1 MAMKTKISDFT
12 HLPGNN
18 CITTAIRNILN
29 FYGYRY
35 REAMIFGLAEG
46 IGFTF
51 RIIAGLDN
59 PYLGGA
65 GSQMLESFCRN
76 LHLDFQV
83 TEFDT
88 DQDAWEDL
96 REHIDKQIPIICQVD
111 LKHLPY
117 FKSRTHFAGHRVIPV
132 EYNDESIFLADT
144 GFRKIREC
152 PISCFI
158 EARKSSY
165 PPHEPRRKRWSID
178 HVSER
183 PFVEETVTKALYNV
197 YSKFERQEPGYDL
210 EQIFQLKDHLQDY
223 HDSRMLYQQIEKAG
237 TGGGLSR
244 RMFAEFLDQS
254 AQAYSRTIYELAS
267 GLYEKSGQLWGEIA
281 ADAKVGDLNSAPAKL
296 EEIYETE
303 KHAIEVFSSYEAEE
317 L

>member
-1 MAMKTKISDFT
+1 MTMKTKIENFT
-12 HLPGNN
+12 HLPGDN

-51 RIIAGLDN
+51 RIIEGQDN

-65 GSQMLESFCRN
+65 GSGMLESFCRN
-76 LHLDFQV
+76 LRLDFQV
-83 TEFDT
+83 TEFDA
-88 DQDAWEDL
+88 DEDAWEDL

-117 FKSRTHFAGHRVIPV
+117 FKSKTHFAGHRVIPV
-132 EYNDESIFLADT
+132 GYDDDSVYLADT
-144 GFRKIREC
+144 GYRKIREC
-152 PISCFI
+152 PISCFS
-158 EARKSSY
+158 EARKSAY
-165 PPHEPRRKRWSID
+165 PPFEPRRRRWRID

-197 YSKFERQEPGYDL
+197 YSKFERRDRGYDL
-210 EQIFQLKDHLQDY
+210 EQVFELRDHLGDY
-223 HDSRMLYQQIEKAG
+223 KDPAMLYQQIEKAG

-267 GLYEKSGQLWGEIA
+267 GLYEKSANLWSEIA
-281 ADAKVGDLNSAPAKL
+281 TDAKKGILDAAPDKL
-296 EEIYETE
+296 QEIYDTE
-303 KHAIEVFSSYEAEE
+303 KHAIEVFSSYEAED

>member
-1 MAMKTKISDFT
+1 MKSRIENFT

-18 CITTAIRNILN
+18 CVTTAIRNILN

-51 RIIAGLDN
+51 RRIEGLDY
-59 PYLGGA
+59 PYLGGS
-65 GSQMLESFCRN
+65 GSRMLDSFCRN
-76 LHLDFQV
+76 LHLSFQV
-83 TEFDT
+83 TEFDN
-88 DQDAWEDL
+88 DEVAWEDL

-132 EYNDESIFLADT
+132 GYDEENVFLADT

-152 PISCFI
+152 PISCFA
-158 EARKSSY
+158 EARKSAY
-165 PPHEPRRKRWSID
+165 PPYEPNRRRWRIEK
-178 HVSER
+178 VRER

-197 YSKFERQEPGYDL
+197 YSKFERQDPGYDL
-210 EQIFQLKDHLQDY
+210 ELIFELRDHLGDY
-223 HDSRMLYQQIEKAG
+223 KDPAMLYQQIEKAG

-244 RMFAEFLDQS
+244 KMFAEFLDQS

-267 GLYEKSGQLWGEIA
+267 GLYEKSATLWSEIA
-281 ADAKVGDLNSAPAKL
+281 TAAKEGSVKGAPEKL
-296 EEIYETE
+296 QEIYEIE
-303 KHAIEVFSSYEAEE
+303 KHAIEVFSSYEAED

>member
-1 MAMKTKISDFT
+1 
-12 HLPGNN
+12 
-18 CITTAIRNILN
+18 
-29 FYGYRY
+29 
-35 REAMIFGLAEG
+35 MIFGLAEG

-51 RIIAGLDN
+51 RLIEGLDN
-59 PYLGGA
+59 PYLGGS
-65 GSQMLESFCRN
+65 GSRMIESFCRN
-76 LHLDFQV
+76 LRLGLQA

-88 DQDAWEDL
+88 DEDAWEDL

-117 FKSRTHFAGHRVIPV
+117 FKSNTHFAGHRVIPV
-132 EYNDESIFLADT
+132 GYDDEHVFIADT
-144 GFRKIREC
+144 GFRKVRSC
-152 PISCFI
+152 PISCFA
-158 EARKSSY
+158 EARKSAY
-165 PPHEPRRKRWSID
+165 PPHEPHRRRWRID

-197 YSKFERQEPGYDL
+197 YSKFERQDPGNDL
-210 EQIFQLKDHLQDY
+210 EQILVLREHLGDY
-223 HDSRMLYQQIEKAG
+223 KYPALLHQQIERAG

-244 RMFAEFLDQS
+244 KMFAEFLDQS

-267 GLYEKSGQLWGEIA
+267 GLYEKSARLWSEIA
-281 ADAKVGDLNSAPAKL
+281 SEAKEGEFHATPEMLR
-296 EEIYETE
+296 EIYSTE